1 MSDPTD
7 PASVPW
13 WTNLV
18 TGGVVTAIMGGL
30 VKIFGSRARVEVA
43 ELSAETKLQEAHIHE
58 RETTGEQVLESWKLL
73 IADAKD
79 ARDVVRA
86 EREALDRERVAYE
99 RARDD
104 AASARKQ
111 ARLDQELAE
120 SAMTQNEE
128 CQEALAKIR
137 EENAKMNERLVAVEA
152 VHAECPAKIKKLEN
166 DVAYLR
172 YLNDKKSD
180 VPPAM
185 DQIDLVLKHG

>member
-13 WTNLV
+13 WATLISGAGGAGLFAAV
-18 TGGVVTAIMGGL
+18 TTWI
-30 VKIFGSRARVEVA
+30 KSRTTVEVA
-43 ELSAETKLQEAHIHE
+43 ELTAETKLQEAHIHE
-58 RETTGEQVLESWKLL
+58 RETTGEHVLESWKLL

-79 ARDVVRA
+79 ARDIVRA
-86 EREALDRERVAYE
+86 EREALDRERMAYE

-104 AASARKQ
+104 AAAARKQ

-120 SAMTQNEE
+120 SAMNQNEE

-152 VHAECPAKIKKLEN
+152 SHAECPAKIKKLEN

-185 DQIDLVLKHG
+185 EPIDLVLKHG